1 MRNSKLR
8 IITIVTTLLVATLIL
23 VSCSID
29 VERLEEGAR
38 TVGEGIENLIT
49 GDDGDDTNGSDGGKV
64 DIVEPTSVDTTEI
77 AVETEESQAPD
88 QTSVPAEST
97 IPEGETT
104 TPPPSSFTPTSTPT
118 STPTPTPIPEP
129 QRVNFSELTNYEI
142 LEGIELNTEEFE
154 EEYYLSEAILAAM
167 TSEEIEEAEDSS
179 EEDYLLATFTGN
191 RAAIAI
197 PENAR
202 TEAIINFYLEAYYQQ
217 AEAMYMSVLDNYI
230 AQALVQGEVTE
241 AFTFNVEQSCSI
253 NSSLMI
259 INQSYSALDAEEASI
274 ISSSETLYI
283 SLLTGQ
289 LFEITEL
296 IDIDA
301 VRADIPETLAEIGI
315 ETEMSEEELDAAIS
329 EATIDVQLGGENV
342 VPSIRIVFVDEGD
355 IVNTFVP
362 LDNYLTSLG
371 YAHLRE

>member
-49 GDDGDDTNGSDGGKV
+49 GDDDNDGDGERV
-64 DIVEPTSVDTTEI
+64 DIVETTPESTAEI
-77 AVETEESQAPD
+77 AVTDVSDVPY

-97 IPEGETT
+97 ILAE
-104 TPPPSSFTPTSTPT
+104 PTSTPT

-154 EEYYLSEAILAAM
+154 EEYYLSEAILVAM
-167 TSEEIEEAEDSS
+167 TSEEIEEAEASS

-191 RAAIAI
+191 RAAITI

-241 AFTFNVEQSCSI
+241 AFTFNVEQSCSV

-289 LFEITEL
+289 LFEVTDL
-296 IDIDA
+296 VDIDA
-301 VRADIPETLAEIGI
+301 VRADIPETLAELGI
-315 ETEMSEEELDAAIS
+315 ETEMSEEELAAAIS
-329 EATIDVQLGGENV
+329 EATIDVQFGGEGV

-355 IVNTFVP
+355 IVTTFVP

>member
-8 IITIVTTLLVATLIL
+8 LITIVTTLLVATLIL

-49 GDDGDDTNGSDGGKV
+49 GDDGNDTNGSDGGKV

-77 AVETEESQAPD
+77 AVETEESQVPD

-97 IPEGETT
+97 ILIEPTS
-104 TPPPSSFTPTSTPT
+104 TPTLMPTSTPT

-154 EEYYLSEAILAAM
+154 EEYYLSEAILVAM
-167 TSEEIEEAEDSS
+167 TSEEIEEAEASS
-179 EEDYLLATFTGN
+179 EEDYLLATFAGN
-191 RAAIAI
+191 RAAITI

-202 TEAIINFYLEAYYQQ
+202 TEAVINFYLEAYYQQ

-241 AFTFNVEQSCSI
+241 AFTFNVEQSCSV

-289 LFEITEL
+289 LFEVTDL
-296 IDIDA
+296 VDIDA
-301 VRADIPETLAEIGI
+301 VRADIPETLAELGI
-315 ETEMSEEELDAAIS
+315 ETEMSEEELAAAIS
-329 EATIDVQLGGENV
+329 EATIDVQLGGEGV
-342 VPSIRIVFVDEGD
+342 VPSIRIVFIDEGD
-355 IVNTFVP
+355 TVTTFVP